1 MTPAGYGARSG
12 SRRMLRVRPLTA
24 VRTFPAAAPKERQV
38 KIQNPAVPPGSV
50 PEVDWDHLRRA
61 AVASCRHIPQWVSR
75 DDLVQE
81 ASLAGW
87 RAASRWRPDGGS
99 GFTPFVTQRAVGA
112 VRDVLREH
120 SSSTRSGHVRPVDVP
135 FSQGHEP
142 ATNDRDTVLDIDLH
156 ETLERALGRL
166 SPRQRHVIVERFLQ
180 GRVSD
185 DIGRDLGITGSAVSL
200 LVAAALK
207 RLSADGTLRD
217 WVGLAA

>member
-1 MTPAGYGARSG
+1 
-12 SRRMLRVRPLTA
+12 V
-24 VRTFPAAAPKERQV
+24 PKERPV
-38 KIQNPAVPPGSV
+38 KIQNAPVAGEPV

-61 AVASCRHIPQWVSR
+61 AVASCRHIPRWVSR

-112 VRDVLREH
+112 VRDVLREQG
-120 SSSTRSGHVRPVDVP
+120 SLTRSGHVRPIGVP
-135 FSQGHEP
+135 LSQGCEP
-142 ATNDRDTVLDIDLH
+142 MTNDRDTVLDIDLH

-200 LVAAALK
+200 LATAALK
-207 RLSADGTLRD
+207 RLSGDGSLRD

>member
-1 MTPAGYGARSG
+1 
-12 SRRMLRVRPLTA
+12 
-24 VRTFPAAAPKERQV
+24 V
-38 KIQNPAVPPGSV
+38 KIQNSPVAVGPV

-61 AVASCRHIPQWVSR
+61 AVASCRHIPLWVSR

-87 RAASRWRPDGGS
+87 RDASRWRPDGGS

-112 VRDVLREH
+112 VRDVLREQG
-120 SSSTRSGHVRPVDVP
+120 SLTRSGHVRPIGVP
-135 FSQGHEP
+135 FSQGCEP
-142 ATNDRDTVLDIDLH
+142 VTNDRDTVLDIDLH
-156 ETLERALGRL
+156 ETLERALRRL
-166 SPRQRHVIVERFLQ
+166 SPRQRHVIVERFLR

-200 LVAAALK
+200 LATAALK
-207 RLSADGTLRD
+207 RLSGDGSLRD